1 MKAEVEC
8 IPCVFKQALA
18 VSRYITDDPVRQQ
31 RVLDEVMR
39 AMEGV
44 SLERAPADI
53 SDEGVKIVYKMLAGD
68 DPYREAKHKHN
79 QAVLELYPRLKDIMD
94 KADDRLHTALQLA
107 AAGNI
112 IDLGI
117 VPTFDIEKTIEE
129 VLSRGFAVDHY
140 DQLMER
146 LPSTKNIL
154 YIGDNAGEIVFD
166 KLLIEELKPLS
177 VTFAV
182 KSGPILNDVTEE
194 DAREVGMD
202 KVARVISTGQ
212 RMIGVNLSEASP
224 EFRRLFEKAEIIIS
238 KGQGNYETLEGV
250 SDRICFILRAKC
262 GCVARSLGVREGD
275 VVLLRK
281 S

>member
-1 MKAEVEC
+1 
-8 IPCVFKQALA
+8 
-18 VSRYITDDPVRQQ
+18 
-31 RVLDEVMR
+31 
-39 AMEGV
+39 MEGI
-44 SLERAPADI
+44 SLDRAPAEI
-53 SDEGVKIVYKMLAGD
+53 SDKAVKTVCNLLANE
-68 DPYREAKHKHN
+68 DPYRESKHKHN
-79 QAVLELYPRLKDIMD
+79 QEVLKLYPRLKEVIS

-107 AAGNI
+107 SAGNI

-140 DQLMER
+140 NQMKER
-146 LPSTKNIL
+146 LPSAKNIL

-166 KLLIEELKPLS
+166 KLLIEELSPLP

-182 KSGPILNDVTEE
+182 KEGPILNDVTKE

-212 RMIGVNLSEASP
+212 QVIGVNLPEASP
-224 EFRRLFEKAEIIIS
+224 EFRRLFEEAEIIIS
-238 KGQGNYETLEGV
+238 KGQGNYETLDGT
-250 SDRICFILRAKC
+250 SDRIFFILRAKC
-262 GCVARSLGVREGD
+262 NCVARSLGVREGN

-281 S
+281 SKDGSAGIS